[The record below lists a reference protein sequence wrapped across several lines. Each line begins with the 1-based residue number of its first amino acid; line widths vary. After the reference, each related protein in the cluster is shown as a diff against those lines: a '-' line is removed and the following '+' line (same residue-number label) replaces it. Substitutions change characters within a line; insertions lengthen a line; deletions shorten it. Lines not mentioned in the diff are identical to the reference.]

1 MLTVYS
7 DSSRLTTVK
16 NWARVGDMGTLVAFG
31 EIMLRLKSPGHE
43 RLFQSPVLEATFGGG
58 ESNVLVSLS
67 RFGKDTRFVTALP
80 EGPVGDACLESLRGR
95 GIDVSS
101 VLRRAGRMGIYFLE
115 NGAGQRGSQVIYD
128 RADSPVSRVT
138 CGDFDWARIFS
149 DASWFHIT
157 GITPALTRNCADVS
171 MEAVKAAK
179 AAGLTVSID
188 LNFRKKL
195 WKYGAAAPDVMRP
208 LVALADVVI
217 ANEEDIQYCLGIPL
231 PDVDVTTGTLCAA
244 AYRSLAGRVRSE
256 FPSLSVLAITLRE
269 SHSAD
274 HNGWSAVLS
283 GATGFLESRKY
294 EITDIVDRVG
304 GGDAFSAGL
313 ICQLSENFSDERS
326 ALEFATAASALKH
339 TIPGDCNLVSRSEVA
354 ALVGGDGS
362 GRVLR

>member
-1 MLTVYS
+1 MNTI
-7 DSSRLTTVK
+7 
-16 NWARVGDMGTLVAFG
+16 VAFG
-31 EIMLRLKSPGHE
+31 EIMLRLKSIGHE
-43 RLFQSPVLEATFGGG
+43 RLFQSPLLESTFGGG

-67 RFGKDTRFVTALP
+67 RFGKKTRFVTSLP

-95 GIDVSS
+95 GIDVSC
-101 VLRRAGRMGIYFLE
+101 VLRKAGRMGIYFLE

-128 RADSPVSRVT
+128 REESAVSKVT
-138 CGDFDWARIFS
+138 CGVFDWAEIFK
-149 DASWFHIT
+149 DAAWFHLT

-179 AAGLTVSID
+179 TAGLTVSID

-195 WKYGAAAPDVMRP
+195 WKYGATPPEVMRP
-208 LVALADVVI
+208 LVSFADVVV

-231 PDVDVTTGTLCAA
+231 PDVDVTTGALSIA
-244 AYRSLAGRVRSE
+244 AYRSLAERVRAE

-269 SHSAD
+269 SYSAD

-283 GATGFLESRKY
+283 GSSGFLESRRY

-313 ICQLSENFSDERS
+313 ICRLIENPSDERS

-339 TIPGDCNLVSRSEVA
+339 TIPGDCNLVSRSEVS

-362 GRVLR
+362 GRVIR